1 MPTAPRTL
9 NSIRRGLPP
18 SLQIVLGVFVSPDRR
33 SADDTVVAELVV
45 HRVRG
50 GR

>member
-1 MPTAPRTL
+1 MCEQAPDY
-9 NSIRRGLPP
+9 PM
-18 SLQIVLGVFVSPDRR
+18 QIVLGVFDFPDRR